1 MTPTIHR
8 ARIRTAKGLRSALA
22 LVAGM
27 VYPLAFAP
35 YAVWPAALIAFALLY
50 AALGGAGRG
59 QALLRCFLFGI
70 GKFGVGAYWI
80 FVSLNSYADISVAL
94 AVGLFLTFLILAS
107 ALSSLIAFFVVATR
121 YPVMDALIFAV
132 GCCIAEL
139 AVSMPVAL
147 SFPWLHLGYA
157 LIDTPLASF
166 APLGGVWLVGFAAAL
181 SAAAI
186 AQAFKRVW
194 GGVVLSSAI
203 WCAGWLLPTA
213 SWEDGEDVSVAL
225 VQGNVP
231 LHVKW
236 RPGAWE
242 EMIAHHLRLSR
253 RAGDARLVVWAESAI
268 PANIRDIEDRV
279 AASLQALDGRIL
291 FGTFER
297 AVAGLA
303 PATYNVVAAL
313 DGGEIEVFRK
323 AHLVPFSEY
332 IPLREVFG
340 DLLRPLGYPMSS
352 LTAESAAQ
360 APLRIG
366 EMGIAVALCYEVAY
380 AQIVRRRANAAE
392 LLVVLSEDS
401 WLGDTTGPW
410 QHMQIAR
417 MRALETGKFLVRA
430 TNDGVTAI
438 VDPTGTVTAALDR
451 FQAGVLRGGVA
462 AIGGSATPFS
472 RLGLI
477 PIATLILLVLI
488 AGRVFRARER
498 VGPDGGGRMGIGE

>member
-1 MTPTIHR
+1 MPPTVHR
-8 ARIRTAKGLRSALA
+8 ARNQAAKGFSPALA

-35 YAVWPAALIAFALLY
+35 AAIWPVALIAFALLY
-50 AALGGAGRG
+50 AALDGASRG

-121 YPVMDALIFAV
+121 HPVMDALIFAV
-132 GCCIAEL
+132 GCCVAEL

-157 LIDTPLASF
+157 LIDTPLSSF
-166 APLGGVWLVGFAAAL
+166 APLGGVWLVGFAGAL
-181 SAAAI
+181 SGAAM
-186 AQAFKRVW
+186 AQAFKGVW
-194 GGVVLSSAI
+194 GGAVLSVVI

-213 SWEDGEDVSVAL
+213 SWEDGKEVSVAL

-242 EMIAHHLRLSR
+242 EMMAHHLRLSR

-279 AASLQALDGRIL
+279 VASLQGLDGRIL

-297 AVAGLA
+297 AVVGLV
-303 PATYNVVAAL
+303 PATYNVAAAL
-313 DGGEIEVFRK
+313 DGGEISVYRK
-323 AHLVPFSEY
+323 ARLVPFSEY

-352 LTAESAAQ
+352 LTAESGAQ
-360 APLRIG
+360 APLRLG
-366 EMGIAVALCYEVAY
+366 EMGIGVAVCYEVAY

-417 MRALETGKFLVRA
+417 MRALESGKFLVRA

-438 VDPTGTVTAALDR
+438 IDPTGMVAAALDR
-451 FQAGVLRGGVA
+451 YQVGVLQGSVT
-462 AIGGSATPFS
+462 AIGGSATLYS
-472 RLGLI
+472 RFGLI

-488 AGRVFRARER
+488 AGRATRPRSK
-498 VGPDGGGRMGIGE
+498 VGPDVGAHMEREQ